1 MPRLDSRHCACTR
14 KGAKEGAMSE
24 HTDVVEES
32 ATDLSGLDAE
42 ERRRRIAEA
51 AYYRAERRGFTPGY
65 EEEDWLA
72 AEQELEGSRGRDF
85 HAEDNYFPTPK

>member
-1 MPRLDSRHCACTR
+1 
-14 KGAKEGAMSE
+14 MSQ
-24 HTDVVEES
+24 HPDVTEERI
-32 ATDLSGLDAE
+32 TDLSELDPE

-51 AYYRAERRGFTPGY
+51 AYYRAQRRGFSPGY

-72 AEQELEGSRGRDF
+72 AEQELEGSRGREF